1 MRLLIGS
8 RETNL
13 TIGGSVTKFEHKFEY
28 QWGGVDTPF
37 TKMKRWAK
45 KQNPIVQHLALGF
58 IEWLWQKWVAGRVDM
73 EMTSVDKQAEEIK
86 KQWSEEDPKPTITSE
101 PSEVEGLDNIS
112 ISWRQ
117 RD

>member
-8 RETNL
+8 REINP
-13 TIGGSVTKFEHKFEY
+13 TIGGSVTEFEHKFEY
-28 QWGGVDTPF
+28 QGGGGDTPF
-37 TKMKRWAK
+37 TKMRRWAK
-45 KQNPIVQHLALGF
+45 TQNPIIQHLALGF